1 VIDGG
6 LILMMLGALGMG
18 IGPIEAAFAH
28 RRWIKSMQH
37 AAHWLNGIPV
47 VPSDPA
53 LDRMIEQIDR

>member
-28 RRWIKSMQH
+28 RRWMKSMQH
-37 AAHWLNGIPV
+37 AAQWLNRIPV
-47 VPSDPA
+47 VAPDPT
-53 LDRMIEQIDR
+53 LDRIIEQLDR